1 MLNKTWAFAVALAL
15 AAAPVSSLL
24 AAAPGAGAP
33 GAAGT
38 STGSA
43 PAAAAE
49 TAGGTAT
56 ASTPS
61 AKKDAAGAQPSGY
74 NEKSTTGDPAS
85 KK

>member
-24 AAAPGAGAP
+24 AAAP

-61 AKKDAAGAQPSGY
+61 AKKDAAGAQPSGN